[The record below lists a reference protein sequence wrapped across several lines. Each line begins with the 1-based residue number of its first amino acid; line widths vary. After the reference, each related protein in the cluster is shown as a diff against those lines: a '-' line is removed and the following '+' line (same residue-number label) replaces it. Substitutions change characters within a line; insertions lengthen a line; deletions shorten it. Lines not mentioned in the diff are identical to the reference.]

1 MFNGSD
7 VLAII
12 FFLTSVLYVFLGLF
26 VLYFN
31 PKTFWNH
38 LFVVLLL
45 LATIWS
51 MGAAFS
57 IHSGSAESSLMW
69 HQVSKLAG
77 SLFFI
82 VFLDLT
88 LQHINSSRKIK
99 INRFVLYLPG
109 MIAFLYIIF
118 QSPEINFALSQWG
131 FIDTN
136 QVVLLNAGIKFY
148 SMVYFFAGIALL
160 WGYVFR
166 QQNPVTKKKSAIV
179 VLSLI
184 LFFLMNVTIQATL
197 RLKYGVSMTQLT
209 PVLFFF
215 PLLIICLLLGK
226 LNPLNSRQRNLQEII
241 VGGLSRKA
249 IANLISLAFFIGG
262 ILNIFIFYFL
272 YKINS
277 YQTLLIRSL
286 LFMVAAFSIQVV
298 NKLKIEEQYKDVLTS
313 LITGILMPLITIS
326 FARYGAVSV
335 WAFSFILLLP
345 LLIFREKLLLIII
358 SVSTMLTQLIVW
370 FLAPDVIVN
379 INAGDYLARI
389 MIYIL
394 FISMAVL
401 LNKLFVNRIDESRNK
416 IRMQELVAQVSTDCI
431 GASSNNFNER
441 ITTLLHKVGEYFLV
455 DHAYICVFDEKNK
468 TYSVISEYINKNINI
483 KITKEQI
490 QSVPI
495 NDKHWRMEKILNN
508 EVFVSSDLSLLP
520 DFVNQEINE
529 GELSD
534 IKSQIIIPISAK
546 DQVIGFWGMNTRN
559 RLFNWTNDHI
569 YFSKLLANILGDT
582 LTRVSSEKE
591 INQMAYYDQVTG
603 LPNRTLFEDYLYFEM
618 IRLEMLDSGLAV
630 FFLDLDSFKTVNDT
644 VGHTIGDE
652 LLKSVGKKLTSVLS
666 KNDVVSR
673 FSGDEF
679 VMMVKGISNEAD
691 ATPIARKLMQVF
703 YEPFVLKGQSF
714 YVTACTGIAIYPGD
728 GKEPG
733 TLIMNAD
740 IARFKAKELGRN
752 QYYLCSDLIKNE
764 AMKKNQITNL
774 LYRSLEREEL
784 FLQYQPQVSLK
795 NECIVGVEA
804 LLRWDNLEMGRIS
817 PEVLIPLAE
826 RTGLINP
833 IGDWILK
840 TACQQAKDW
849 QNKGLPEIIMAVNI
863 SASQFKNPNFVESVK
878 AVLLETKLDPKTLEL
893 EITEST
899 AIQEFNDIVSKLR
912 ELEEFGLSI
921 SIDDFGSEY
930 SSLGR
935 LKNLPITRL
944 KMDKQFIDDVGYNKK
959 DQEIAK
965 AIINL
970 GKSLDLKI
978 IAEGV
983 EDENQKIFL
992 EDTLCD
998 EIQGYYYYRPLDPQ
1012 ILEKI
1017 LGGEKDPESW

>member
-1 MFNGSD
+1 
-7 VLAII
+7 
-12 FFLTSVLYVFLGLF
+12 
-26 VLYFN
+26 
-31 PKTFWNH
+31 
-38 LFVVLLL
+38 
-45 LATIWS
+45 
-51 MGAAFS
+51 
-57 IHSGSAESSLMW
+57 
-69 HQVSKLAG
+69 
-77 SLFFI
+77 
-82 VFLDLT
+82 
-88 LQHINSSRKIK
+88 
-99 INRFVLYLPG
+99 
-109 MIAFLYIIF
+109 
-118 QSPEINFALSQWG
+118 
-131 FIDTN
+131 
-136 QVVLLNAGIKFY
+136 
-148 SMVYFFAGIALL
+148 
-160 WGYVFR
+160 
-166 QQNPVTKKKSAIV
+166 
-179 VLSLI
+179 
-184 LFFLMNVTIQATL
+184 
-197 RLKYGVSMTQLT
+197 
-209 PVLFFF
+209 
-215 PLLIICLLLGK
+215 
-226 LNPLNSRQRNLQEII
+226 
-241 VGGLSRKA
+241 
-249 IANLISLAFFIGG
+249 
-262 ILNIFIFYFL
+262 
-272 YKINS
+272 
-277 YQTLLIRSL
+277 
-286 LFMVAAFSIQVV
+286 
-298 NKLKIEEQYKDVLTS
+298 
-313 LITGILMPLITIS
+313 
-326 FARYGAVSV
+326 
-335 WAFSFILLLP
+335 
-345 LLIFREKLLLIII
+345 
-358 SVSTMLTQLIVW
+358 
-370 FLAPDVIVN
+370 
-379 INAGDYLARI
+379 
-389 MIYIL
+389 
-394 FISMAVL
+394 
-401 LNKLFVNRIDESRNK
+401 
-416 IRMQELVAQVSTDCI
+416 
-431 GASSNNFNER
+431 
-441 ITTLLHKVGEYFLV
+441 
-455 DHAYICVFDEKNK
+455 
-468 TYSVISEYINKNINI
+468 
-483 KITKEQI
+483 
-490 QSVPI
+490 
-495 NDKHWRMEKILNN
+495 
-508 EVFVSSDLSLLP
+508 
-520 DFVNQEINE
+520 
-529 GELSD
+529 
-534 IKSQIIIPISAK
+534 
-546 DQVIGFWGMNTRN
+546 
-559 RLFNWTNDHI
+559 
-569 YFSKLLANILGDT
+569 
-582 LTRVSSEKE
+582 
-591 INQMAYYDQVTG
+591 
-603 LPNRTLFEDYLYFEM
+603 
-618 IRLEMLDSGLAV
+618 
-630 FFLDLDSFKTVNDT
+630 
-644 VGHTIGDE
+644 
-652 LLKSVGKKLTSVLS
+652 
-666 KNDVVSR
+666 
-673 FSGDEF
+673 
-679 VMMVKGISNEAD
+679 
-691 ATPIARKLMQVF
+691 MQVF